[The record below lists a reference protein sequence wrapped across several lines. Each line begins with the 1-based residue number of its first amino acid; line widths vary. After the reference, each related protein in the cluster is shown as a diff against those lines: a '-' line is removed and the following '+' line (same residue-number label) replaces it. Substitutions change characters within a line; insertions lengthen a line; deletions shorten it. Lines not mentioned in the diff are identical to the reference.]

1 MQNSIQCELMV
12 GALTEQATIER
23 KMENLSKQQ
32 GGVYEILYY
41 RKNGQGIWLQEEV
54 VPIRNEQNI
63 IVLYLVTFR
72 DITPFKEPLEGQ
84 SMMSNLSKF
93 ARLAWTITRTRPNM
107 AANSNHT
114 TVTNSVMHNRQN
126 SNQSRS
132 KSGGG
137 SPTYPSS
144 NGYFGA
150 SGGFYGGSGGR
161 FTDSLPQY
169 RHEPPKTPPHILLH
183 YSTFKVGVRLGGFRC
198 TFLHLN
204 ICQD

>member
-1 MQNSIQCELMV
+1 MQNSIRCELMV
-12 GALTEQATIER
+12 GALTEQSTIDR
-23 KMENLSKQQ
+23 KMDNLSKQQ

-93 ARLAWTITRTRPNM
+93 ARLAWTITRTRPGGGNM
-107 AANSNHT
+107 PNSNHT

-126 SNQSRS
+126 SNQSR

-137 SPTYPSS
+137 SPTYPAS
-144 NGYFGA
+144 NGYFAG
-150 SGGFYGGSGGR
+150 GGFYGGSGGR

-183 YSTFKVGVRLGGFRC
+183 YSTFKVSE
-198 TFLHLN
+198 
-204 ICQD
+204 I